1 MTHRDRVHRK
11 YSASNA
17 HRILHCPGQVSY
29 CATLPPRPDS
39 DASEEGTEA
48 HELLE
53 RILLGGASD
62 TVTTQA
68 PREMREA
75 VQVALDYIEGVAL
88 RQGRALDIAVEHE
101 YLFPQSVVP
110 AEDAGGHLDVA
121 LIDQTTNE
129 LWVVEYKHGAGVF
142 VPVVGNEQL
151 LFAATA
157 LAWRRAYARI
167 HLVVIQ
173 PRILWHGPVVREW
186 TIDMLDVIEFQSRM
200 ERAIAIAD
208 RCGQPDTLKPG
219 EHCRF
224 CPGEAMCQAR
234 EKGALSVVGARSISS
249 FVPPPPPSLGLGR
262 LSEILLRADEIKSWL
277 KACESY
283 AYDSAMQ
290 NVKVPGYKLV
300 EAQDRRTVTATPR
313 EIAATLTEIAGRYV
327 GEDEVTERETLGVTA
342 LDKVVTKLARDAAPA
357 GQKDAAVKAARD
369 KFAFLTSKASSGK
382 LSLVPE
388 TDPRPAV
395 NRVQAMFKGVAI
407 PALPTGE

>member
-1 MTHRDRVHRK
+1 MGIVAHRDRVHRK

-39 DASEEGTEA
+39 DASEEGTAA
-48 HELLE
+48 HEYLE
-53 RILLGGASD
+53 ARLLGI
-62 TVTTQA
+62 TA
-68 PREMREA
+68 PEVDRETREA
-75 VQVALDYIEGVAL
+75 VQVAIDYVEGVAL
-88 RQGRALDIAVEHE
+88 KQGRSLRLYTE
-101 YLFPQSVVP
+101 YYSRFPQNVVAP
-110 AEDAGGHLDVA
+110 EDAGGYLDVG
-121 LIDQTTNE
+121 LIDDTTNE
-129 LWVVEYKHGAGVF
+129 LWVIEYKHGAGVF

-151 LFAATA
+151 LFNATGIS
-157 LAWRRAYARI
+157 WGRPFARI
-167 HLVVIQ
+167 HCVVVQ
-173 PRILWHGPVVREW
+173 PRILWRGPVVREW
-186 TIDMLDVIEFQSRM
+186 TIDMLDVIEFQARM

-249 FVPPPPPSLGLGR
+249 FVPPPPPTLGLAR
-262 LSEILLRADEIKSWL
+262 LSEILLHADEIKSWL

-300 EAQDRRTVTATPR
+300 EAQDRRKITATPR

-342 LDKVVTKLARDAAPA
+342 LDKLVTKLARDAAPA

-369 KFAFLTSKASSGK
+369 KFAFLTNKASSGK
-382 LSLVPE
+382 LSLVPDS
-388 TDPRPAV
+388 DPRPAV

-407 PALPTGE
+407 PALPKGE

>member
-17 HRILHCPGQVSY
+17 HRILHCPGQVAY

-39 DASEEGTEA
+39 EASEEGTRA

-53 RILLGGASD
+53 TYFLGIRPHQDDAD
-62 TVTTQA
+62 
-68 PREMREA
+68 RETREA
-75 VQVALDYIEGVAL
+75 VQVALDYIEGVVIKQGHSL
-88 RQGRALDIAVEHE
+88 RLYTE
-101 YLFPQSVVP
+101 YYSRFPQSVVP
-110 AEDAGGHLDVA
+110 PEDAGGYLDVG
-121 LIDQTTNE
+121 LIDDTTNE
-129 LWVVEYKHGAGVF
+129 LWVIEYKHGAGVF
-142 VPVVGNEQL
+142 VPAVGNEQL
-151 LFAATA
+151 LFNATGIS
-157 LAWRRAYARI
+157 WTRPFARI
-167 HLVVIQ
+167 HCVVIQ

-186 TIDMLDVIEFQSRM
+186 TIDMLDVIEFQARM

-313 EIAATLTEIAGRYV
+313 EIAATLTEIAGHYV

-342 LDKVVTKLARDAAPA
+342 LDKLVTKLARDAAPA

-395 NRVQAMFKGVAI
+395 NRAQAMFKGVAI

>member
-1 MTHRDRVHRK
+1 MHRK

-39 DASEEGTEA
+39 EASEEGTAA

-53 RILLGGASD
+53 DCLLGREDVGTDS
-62 TVTTQA
+62 A
-68 PREMREA
+68 PRETREA
-75 VQVALDYIEGVAL
+75 VQVALDYIEGVAIK
-88 RQGRALDIAVEHE
+88 QGRSLTLLVEGE
-101 YLFPQSVVP
+101 YDFPQNVVP
-110 AEDAGGHLDVA
+110 REDAGGVLDVA
-121 LIDQTTNE
+121 LIDEIAHE
-129 LWVVEYKHGAGVF
+129 LWIIEYKHGAGVF
-142 VPVVGNEQL
+142 VPAIGNSQL
-151 LFAATA
+151 LFGATG
-157 LAWRRAYARI
+157 LSWHRWFSSI
-167 HLVVIQ
+167 HCVVVQ
-173 PRILWHGPVVREW
+173 PRILWAGPVVREW
-186 TIDMLDVIEFQSRM
+186 TIDMLDVIEFQARM
-200 ERAIAIAD
+200 EKAIAWAASSEAD
-208 RCGQPDTLKPG
+208 QCLSKPLVPG

-234 EKGALSVVGARSISS
+234 EKSALTAAGARSISS
-249 FVPPPPPSLGLGR
+249 FAPPPPPSLGLAR

-342 LDKVVTKLARDAAPA
+342 LDKLVTKLARDAAPA

-395 NRVQAMFKGVAI
+395 NRAQAMFKGVAI
-407 PALPTGE
+407 PAPPKGE